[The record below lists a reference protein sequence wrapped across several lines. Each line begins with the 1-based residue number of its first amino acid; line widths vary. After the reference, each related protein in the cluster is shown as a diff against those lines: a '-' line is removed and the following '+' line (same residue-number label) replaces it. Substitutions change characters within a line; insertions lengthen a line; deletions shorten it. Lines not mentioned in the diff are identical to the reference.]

1 MATPAPVASTMPSFT
16 GRPAAAAD
24 RGTAPVGRAATSR
37 TARQS
42 GLELLVGL
50 SGTPTRLH
58 RSFNGR
64 CKTTDVLA
72 LLVRH
77 YTSGTQPRCHLVN
90 GVELPPLEVV
100 P

>member
-1 MATPAPVASTMPSFT
+1 
-16 GRPAAAAD
+16 
-24 RGTAPVGRAATSR
+24 
-37 TARQS
+37 
-42 GLELLVGL
+42 LELLVGL

-58 RSFNGR
+58 RFFNGR

-77 YTSGTQPRCHLVN
+77 HTSGTQPRCHFVN
-90 GVELPPLEVV
+90 GVELLPLEVV

>member
-1 MATPAPVASTMPSFT
+1 VATPAPVASTVPSFS
-16 GRPAAAAD
+16 GRPTAAANS
-24 RGTAPVGRAATSR
+24 GTAPVGRAATSR
-37 TARQS
+37 TARHS
-42 GLELLVGL
+42 GFELLVGL
-50 SGTPTRLH
+50 AGTPTRLH
-58 RSFNGR
+58 RFFNGR

>member
-1 MATPAPVASTMPSFT
+1 MPSFS
-16 GRPAAAAD
+16 GRPAAATN

-37 TARQS
+37 TARHS
-42 GLELLVGL
+42 GFELLVGL
-50 SGTPTRLH
+50 AGTPTRLL
-58 RSFNGR
+58 RFFNGHCR
-64 CKTTDVLA
+64 TTDVLA

-77 YTSGTQPRCHLVN
+77 YTSGMQPRCHWVN